1 LRLHAI
7 LVEMMSRVKSFWRA
21 GVAALAAGALVI
33 TGVALGP
40 ASAVPNYPSAAEVA
54 AAKKNVRDKQAMIE
68 RLEGYIAELEI
79 EAEALGR
86 IALIKNEEYNLAIE
100 AVNEMR
106 SKVDGLQLQVADAE
120 ASAEFAQGQLAQ
132 IVARMYRTGTSGN
145 TTLEL
150 FFNPEGTEDLLY
162 QLSAQQIVAQRTE
175 SIYQLSLDQ
184 QAQAQALAAELTA
197 AQLEL
202 EGLEAAAKRVFEEA
216 KAAADAVQRKV
227 DENERAN
234 RQLIS
239 QLADLRDTAEEL
251 ERQRAEGLAA
261 EARQRAVRTPPTA
274 PELYSVGAPNSSQ
287 VETAIAFA
295 EQQLGKRYVLGGAGP
310 DVWDCSG
317 ITMKAYSAAG
327 VYIGWHSATAQF
339 RVLANQ
345 QKLVP
350 FQDAQRG
357 DLIWWTTSRNW
368 DGDKYHVA
376 IYLGNGMMLEAPNP
390 ARSVRIVP
398 VRYGELF
405 PYAGRPTASSGS

>member
-1 LRLHAI
+1 
-7 LVEMMSRVKSFWRA
+7 MMSRVKSFWRA

-54 AAKKNVRDKQAMIE
+54 EAKKNVRDKQAMIE

-79 EAEALGR
+79 EAEDLGR
-86 IALIKNEEYNLAIE
+86 IALIKNEEYNLAVE

-106 SKVDGLQLQVADAE
+106 SKVDGLQLQVTEAE

-227 DENERAN
+227 EENERAN